1 MKSKAYILREIRE
14 LLIDN
19 RGYSEDDAKEK
30 ADELAPR
37 TVYELLTLK
46 KELATGSSGAVRVSS
61 IPPFAMD
68 NDVLCTQCL
77 HSPELARHPTWVH
90 LPPDKKWMY
99 PLLADKCFVADTYQT
114 SSNR

>member
-1 MKSKAYILREIRE
+1 MKSKAYTLREIRE

-46 KELATGSSGAVRVSS
+46 KELATDKEFEDVSISAS
-61 IPPFAMD
+61 I
-68 NDVLCTQCL
+68 
-77 HSPELARHPTWVH
+77 RR
-90 LPPDKKWMY
+90 Y
-99 PLLADKCFVADTYQT
+99 
-114 SSNR
+114 

>member
-1 MKSKAYILREIRE
+1 MRSKAYILREIRE

-46 KELATGSSGAVRVSS
+46 KELATDKEFEDVSISAS
-61 IPPFAMD
+61 I
-68 NDVLCTQCL
+68 
-77 HSPELARHPTWVH
+77 RR
-90 LPPDKKWMY
+90 Y
-99 PLLADKCFVADTYQT
+99 
-114 SSNR
+114 

>member
-30 ADELAPR
+30 ADELAQR

-46 KELATGSSGAVRVSS
+46 KELATDKEFEDVSISAS
-61 IPPFAMD
+61 I
-68 NDVLCTQCL
+68 
-77 HSPELARHPTWVH
+77 RR
-90 LPPDKKWMY
+90 Y
-99 PLLADKCFVADTYQT
+99 
-114 SSNR
+114 

>member
-37 TVYELLTLK
+37 TVCMNY
-46 KELATGSSGAVRVSS
+46 
-61 IPPFAMD
+61 
-68 NDVLCTQCL
+68 
-77 HSPELARHPTWVH
+77 
-90 LPPDKKWMY
+90 
-99 PLLADKCFVADTYQT
+99 
-114 SSNR
+114 

>member
-1 MKSKAYILREIRE
+1 MRVFNLWIEKHFLLNRMKSKAYILREIRE

-46 KELATGSSGAVRVSS
+46 KELATDKEFEDVSISAS
-61 IPPFAMD
+61 I
-68 NDVLCTQCL
+68 
-77 HSPELARHPTWVH
+77 RR
-90 LPPDKKWMY
+90 Y
-99 PLLADKCFVADTYQT
+99 
-114 SSNR
+114 

>member
-19 RGYSEDDAKEK
+19 RGYSEDGAKEK

-46 KELATGSSGAVRVSS
+46 KELATDKEFEDVSISAS
-61 IPPFAMD
+61 I
-68 NDVLCTQCL
+68 
-77 HSPELARHPTWVH
+77 RR
-90 LPPDKKWMY
+90 Y
-99 PLLADKCFVADTYQT
+99 
-114 SSNR
+114 

>member
-19 RGYSEDDAKEK
+19 RGYSEDDAKEN

-46 KELATGSSGAVRVSS
+46 KELATDKEFEDVSISAS
-61 IPPFAMD
+61 I
-68 NDVLCTQCL
+68 
-77 HSPELARHPTWVH
+77 RR
-90 LPPDKKWMY
+90 Y
-99 PLLADKCFVADTYQT
+99 
-114 SSNR
+114 

>member
-46 KELATGSSGAVRVSS
+46 QELATDKEFEDVSISAS
-61 IPPFAMD
+61 I
-68 NDVLCTQCL
+68 
-77 HSPELARHPTWVH
+77 RR
-90 LPPDKKWMY
+90 Y
-99 PLLADKCFVADTYQT
+99 
-114 SSNR
+114 

>member
-46 KELATGSSGAVRVSS
+46 KELATDKEFEDVSISAS
-61 IPPFAMD
+61 I
-68 NDVLCTQCL
+68 
-77 HSPELARHPTWVH
+77 RR
-90 LPPDKKWMY
+90 Y
-99 PLLADKCFVADTYQT
+99 
-114 SSNR
+114 

>member
-1 MKSKAYILREIRE
+1 

-46 KELATGSSGAVRVSS
+46 KELATDKEFEDVSISAS
-61 IPPFAMD
+61 I
-68 NDVLCTQCL
+68 
-77 HSPELARHPTWVH
+77 RR
-90 LPPDKKWMY
+90 Y
-99 PLLADKCFVADTYQT
+99 
-114 SSNR
+114 